1 MKNIISTKTIIR
13 ALWFV
18 ALLFVV
24 GCRDFVQNIEA
35 PIDSINDDQLDQV
48 SELPFLINGVK
59 VQYASAISQLSVL
72 SGGLSD
78 ELEFSLDIRGAT
90 FPTYDELESG
100 QVNLNNTSVDNALV
114 AVGQLRILAD
124 TLITRVA
131 RLDSLN
137 RFVASDS
144 TLKNQALFTGYFY
157 GGIARFLFGAYFGLE
172 PTRGGMALYGGPF
185 LSSDTMFQR
194 AVERFKTADK
204 YCANTEYRL
213 NQAFLC
219 KTLLIAGR
227 YKEAYDV
234 AGNTLI
240 DADKPFQLKYSTE
253 LANFWYNNAGKGR
266 MQWALASRFQGYT
279 DKEINDTNRI
289 KFETVNGLS
298 GTKRWLRQ
306 LLYPTISAPMTV
318 MSWQECYLMYAE
330 LILRVA
336 PSRYQDAQD
345 NFNFVRDSR
354 FLPNATDINLDSIYV
369 ERDKELNCTGNRLLD
384 QRRFK
389 RWHLP
394 AGTWQYLPI
403 TVSERSRNPNLK

>member
-13 ALWFV
+13 ALWCV

-59 VQYASAISQLSVL
+59 VQYASAISQISVL

>member
-13 ALWFV
+13 ALWCV

-266 MQWALASRFQGYT
+266 MQWALASRFQEYT

>member
-1 MKNIISTKTIIR
+1 MKKSISIKKSMSL
-13 ALWFV
+13 LWCV
-18 ALLFVV
+18 LLLVMI
-24 GCRDFVQNIEA
+24 GCRDFVQNIDA

-59 VQYASAISQLSVL
+59 VQYSSAISQISVL

-90 FPTYDELESG
+90 FPTYDELETG

-124 TLITRVA
+124 TLLTRVA
-131 RLDSLN
+131 RLDSMN
-137 RFVASDS
+137 KFQASDS
-144 TLKNQALFTGYFY
+144 ILKNQALYTGYFY

-194 AVERFKTADK
+194 AVERFQLADK

-219 KTLLIAGR
+219 KTLLMAGR

-234 AGNTLI
+234 AGNTLF

-266 MQWALASRFQGYT
+266 MQWALANRFQTYT
-279 DKEINDTNRI
+279 SADINDTNRI
-289 KFETVNGLS
+289 KFESVSGIS
-298 GTKRWLRQ
+298 GTKKWLRQ
-306 LLYPTISAPMTV
+306 LLYPAITSPMTL

-336 PSRYQDAQD
+336 PFKYQDALD

-354 FLPNATDINLDSIYV
+354 FLPNAPDITLDSIYV

>member
-13 ALWFV
+13 ALWCV